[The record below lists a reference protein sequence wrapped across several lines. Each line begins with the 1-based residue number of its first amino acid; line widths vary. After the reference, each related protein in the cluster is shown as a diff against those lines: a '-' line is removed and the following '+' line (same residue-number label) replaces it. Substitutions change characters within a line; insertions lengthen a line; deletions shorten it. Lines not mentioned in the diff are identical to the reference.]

1 MESEHEFLKSLG
13 DLIVGGTIF
22 EIEEFV
28 GVVEWVALAR
38 EEGHYNV
45 DGLPISEY

>member
-13 DLIVGGTIF
+13 NLIVGGTIF

-28 GVVEWVALAR
+28 GVLEWVALAR

-45 DGLPISEY
+45 VVLLVSE

>member
-1 MESEHEFLKSLG
+1 MESEHELLKSLG
-13 DLIVGGTIF
+13 DLIVSGTMF

-38 EEGHYNV
+38 EEGHYDV
-45 DGLPISEY
+45 VWLPVSE